1 MRLPEEMN
9 AWLWYLG
16 GNVVLERLF
25 WASLEMAVLALAVGM
40 VIALA
45 RPASPRVRALLW
57 LLVLAKPLAALA
69 LGPLYPV
76 LIVEEPQVAYLA
88 VDPAPWDDEL
98 LTAPAAPPRPAPA
111 AVPADTAARPW
122 WEAWADVARRADPR
136 RAGAALWGLLA
147 GLMALHRALDAVRL
161 RRLVRRGAAPSAA
174 CAALYAEAARGL
186 EVRRP
191 PRLVVT
197 DEVESP
203 ALAGTLRP
211 VVLLPA
217 WLHTAGEPG
226 VVSWALRHEL
236 MHWKLGDTLSNLVRQ
251 AARALFF
258 FHPATWWAAARWEEE
273 AELACDRALINTP
286 GEADAYAGTLYEV
299 LAQMR
304 GRRDRA
310 FAGTLGATRT
320 QIGKRIAALLANP
333 LRCPARPGMWAVAGL
348 LLLAAAA
355 LGTGGTF
362 GGQVSADTPP
372 DTIQAELEKA
382 LERPASLVFN
392 KVHLWDVLSFA
403 ADAYDVDFAL
413 DWRVIAPPP
422 RRDGHTVKGG
432 TAAYATDGMV
442 AAVDCR
448 DVALREALTKML
460 EPLGLAYESAEGVVW
475 VSTPE
480 QLRRD
485 AADGSARAVVP
496 APGAFPEWDKVLNA
510 PTTVEFEDIHVQQ
523 VVEFLA
529 DSYDLP
535 LVLDTQAI
543 PPPSED
549 QSTWLY
555 GPVGPDGIRGGA
567 PPFEGEA
574 PPAGTWL
581 PRVFLGNVAARTALS
596 CMLRPLNLVCVPKNG
611 KLLVTA
617 RGAQAPAG
625 TGTVPALVR
634 VRTLDSGVKRALIRD
649 TDGGLHWY
657 NEGARVGDFTVTEI
671 NAVKKTARLVADDGQ
686 GIHMVAETRDG
697 APEPAWTGPYVAFRW
712 EARDGGGEE
721 VPWAKGHGE
730 GRLRLEPEALL
741 TEYGVLRAAI
751 RPSEDGRTRDVLL
764 TLRPEAAAAFG
775 AATEAG
781 VGRKLAIVFDGE
793 VVSAPEVRSR
803 ITEGV
808 MIPGLSWSEAQGVV
822 ESVEMAP
829 KPGEEAA
836 AAAQAGEEKG
846 PQYAVEARFFHVPR
860 MGLAE
865 TVMSS
870 PQWVNQMFVET
881 RSPEDVRV
889 FRFPDAEQVLNG
901 LEKVEGTML
910 VSAPRCTFIPGKT
923 PPKVLWRRD
932 ENRNPGPGDAPLRTL
947 DALSPSF
954 SRFRAQTPPCV
965 VMADLTTQ
973 PVSGEG
979 NQAPLHEGVVFA
991 LAAGAAGPPAPLDV
1005 TVYLNELRRGT
1016 APKVRDH
1023 PVTLRMPLAP
1033 GETVAVVCD
1042 TEAPET
1048 VQFVLLTLSAVD
1060 PAKRG
1065 RFFEEPAS

>member
-1 MRLPEEMN
+1 MRLPEEMT

-16 GNVVLERLF
+16 GNVVVERLF

-40 VIALA
+40 VIAFS

-76 LIVEEPQVAYLA
+76 LIVEEPQVAHLT
-88 VDPAPWDDEL
+88 VDPAPWDDGNRQL

-111 AVPADTAARPW
+111 AARADTVARPW
-122 WEAWADVARRADPR
+122 GAVWVDAARRADPR

-147 GLMALHRALDAVRL
+147 GLMVLHRALDAVRL

-186 EVRRP
+186 GVRRP

-236 MHWKLGDTLSNLVRQ
+236 MHWKLGDTLSNLIRQ

-273 AELACDRALINTP
+273 AELACDRALVNTP

-310 FAGTLGATRT
+310 FAGTLCATRT

-348 LLLAAAA
+348 LLLAAVA

-362 GGQVSADTPP
+362 GGPVSADTPP

-392 KVHLWDVLSFA
+392 KVHLWNVLSFA
-403 ADAYDVDFAL
+403 ADTHDVDFAL

-422 RRDGHTVKGG
+422 RRDGHTVKGD
-432 TAAYATDGMV
+432 TAAHATDGMV

-448 DVALREALTKML
+448 DVPLREALTKML

-535 LVLDTQAI
+535 LVLDSQAV
-543 PPPSED
+543 PASP
-549 QSTWLY
+549 
-555 GPVGPDGIRGGA
+555 
-567 PPFEGEA
+567 EGEI

-581 PRVFLGNVAARTALS
+581 PRIFLEDVPARTALS
-596 CMLRPLNLVCVPKNG
+596 CMLRPLNLVCVPKDG
-611 KLLVTA
+611 QLLVTA

-625 TGTVPALVR
+625 KETVPALVR

-649 TDGGLHWY
+649 RDGGLHWY
-657 NEGARVGDFTVTEI
+657 NEGARVGDYTVTEI

-686 GIHMVAETRDG
+686 WIHMVAETRDG

-730 GRLRLEPEALL
+730 GSLRLEAEALL
-741 TEYGVLRAAI
+741 TEFDVLRAAI
-751 RPSEDGRTRDVLL
+751 KPSEDGRTRDVLL
-764 TLRPEAAAAFG
+764 TLRPESATSFG

-793 VVSAPEVRSR
+793 VVSAPKVRSR

-836 AAAQAGEEKG
+836 AAAQAGV
-846 PQYAVEARFFHVPR
+846 QVP
-860 MGLAE
+860 
-865 TVMSS
+865 MS
-870 PQWVNQMFVET
+870 
-881 RSPEDVRV
+881 R
-889 FRFPDAEQVLNG
+889 
-901 LEKVEGTML
+901 
-910 VSAPRCTFIPGKT
+910 
-923 PPKVLWRRD
+923 
-932 ENRNPGPGDAPLRTL
+932 
-947 DALSPSF
+947 
-954 SRFRAQTPPCV
+954 
-965 VMADLTTQ
+965 
-973 PVSGEG
+973 
-979 NQAPLHEGVVFA
+979 
-991 LAAGAAGPPAPLDV
+991 
-1005 TVYLNELRRGT
+1005 
-1016 APKVRDH
+1016 
-1023 PVTLRMPLAP
+1023 
-1033 GETVAVVCD
+1033 
-1042 TEAPET
+1042 
-1048 VQFVLLTLSAVD
+1048 
-1060 PAKRG
+1060 
-1065 RFFEEPAS
+1065 

>member
-16 GNVVLERLF
+16 GNVVLERLL
-25 WASLEMAVLALAVGM
+25 WASLEMAVLALVVGM
-40 VIALA
+40 VVALA

-76 LIVEEPQVAYLA
+76 LIVEDPQVAYLT
-88 VDPAPWDDEL
+88 VDPAPWDDGNRQL

-122 WEAWADVARRADPR
+122 WEAWADAARRADPR
-136 RAGAALWGLLA
+136 RAGAALWGLFA

-186 EVRRP
+186 GVRRP

-197 DEVESP
+197 GEVESP

-217 WLHTAGEPG
+217 WLHAAGEPG

-273 AELACDRALINTP
+273 AELACDRALVNTP

-310 FAGTLGATRT
+310 FAGTLCATRT

-348 LLLAAAA
+348 LLLAAVA

-362 GGQVSADTPP
+362 GGPVSADDPP
-372 DTIQAELEKA
+372 YPGEDKLQKA
-382 LERPASLVFN
+382 LDRPRSLHYRN
-392 KVHLWDVLSFA
+392 EHLSDVLTRELSNWG
-403 ADAYDVDFAL
+403 VDFVL

-422 RRDGHTVKGG
+422 RLAGSVEKWNA
-432 TAAYATDGMV
+432 AAYATDGMV
-442 AAVDCR
+442 EAVDCQ
-448 DVALREALTKML
+448 DIPLREALTKEL
-460 EPLGLAYESAEGVVW
+460 LAPLGLAFESMEGVVW

-485 AADGSARAVVP
+485 AADGVPLNIVP
-496 APGAFPEWDKVLNA
+496 APGSIPEWDRTRNEPMGLGGDRIHLQRELEFIANA
-510 PTTVEFEDIHVQQ
+510 INIPI
-523 VVEFLA
+523 
-529 DSYDLP
+529 
-535 LVLDTQAI
+535 VLDRQAV
-543 PPPSED
+543 PPTSGD
-549 QSTWLY
+549 QPDLSYAPL
-555 GPVGPDGIRGGA
+555 GPNGASGGTSYFQGIN
-567 PPFEGEA
+567 PPG
-574 PPAGTWL
+574 GTWL
-581 PRVFLGNVAARTALS
+581 PGMTLRFVPARTALS
-596 CMLRPLNLVCVPKNG
+596 CLLRPLNLVCVPKDG
-611 KLLVTA
+611 HLLVTA
-617 RGAQAPAG
+617 RGVQSPAG
-625 TGTVPALVR
+625 KETVPALVR

-649 TDGGLHWY
+649 RDGGLHWY

-671 NAVKKTARLVADDGQ
+671 NAVKKTARLVADDGRWV
-686 GIHMVAETRDG
+686 HMVAETRDG

-730 GRLRLEPEALL
+730 GSLRLEAEALL
-741 TEYGVLRAAI
+741 TEFDVLRAAI
-751 RPSEDGRTRDVLL
+751 KPSEDGRTRDVLL
-764 TLRPEAAAAFG
+764 TLRPESAAAFG

-781 VGRKLAIVFDGE
+781 VGRRLAIVFDGE

-829 KPGEEAA
+829 KPGEEAE
-836 AAAQAGEEKG
+836 AAAQAGV
-846 PQYAVEARFFHVPR
+846 QVP
-860 MGLAE
+860 
-865 TVMSS
+865 MS
-870 PQWVNQMFVET
+870 
-881 RSPEDVRV
+881 R
-889 FRFPDAEQVLNG
+889 
-901 LEKVEGTML
+901 
-910 VSAPRCTFIPGKT
+910 
-923 PPKVLWRRD
+923 
-932 ENRNPGPGDAPLRTL
+932 
-947 DALSPSF
+947 
-954 SRFRAQTPPCV
+954 
-965 VMADLTTQ
+965 
-973 PVSGEG
+973 
-979 NQAPLHEGVVFA
+979 
-991 LAAGAAGPPAPLDV
+991 
-1005 TVYLNELRRGT
+1005 
-1016 APKVRDH
+1016 
-1023 PVTLRMPLAP
+1023 
-1033 GETVAVVCD
+1033 
-1042 TEAPET
+1042 
-1048 VQFVLLTLSAVD
+1048 
-1060 PAKRG
+1060 
-1065 RFFEEPAS
+1065 

>member
-16 GNVVLERLF
+16 GNVVVGRLF

-76 LIVEEPQVAYLA
+76 LIVEEPQVAYLT
-88 VDPAPWDDEL
+88 VDPAPWDDGNTQL
-98 LTAPAAPPRPAPA
+98 LTSPAAPPRPAPA
-111 AVPADTAARPW
+111 AARADTVARPW
-122 WEAWADVARRADPR
+122 WEAWADAARRADPR

-174 CAALYAEAARGL
+174 CAALYTEAARGL
-186 EVRRP
+186 GVRRP

-273 AELACDRALINTP
+273 AELACDRALVSTP

-304 GRRDRA
+304 GRRDRV
-310 FAGTLGATRT
+310 FAGTLCATRT

-348 LLLAAAA
+348 LLLAAVA

-362 GGQVSADTPP
+362 GGPVSADTPP
-372 DTIQAELEKA
+372 DTLQAELEKA

-403 ADAYDVDFAL
+403 ADTYDVDFAL

-460 EPLGLAYESAEGVVW
+460 EPLGLAYEPVGGVVW

-480 QLRRD
+480 QLLRD
-485 AADGSARAVVP
+485 AADGSARKTVP
-496 APGAFPEWDKVLNA
+496 EPGAVPEWDKALDA
-510 PTTVEFEDIHVQQ
+510 PTTIEFEDIPVQQ
-523 VVEFLA
+523 VVEFIA

-535 LVLDTQAI
+535 LVLDNQAV
-543 PPPSED
+543 PAFP
-549 QSTWLY
+549 
-555 GPVGPDGIRGGA
+555 
-567 PPFEGEA
+567 EGEI

-581 PRVFLGNVAARTALS
+581 PRIFLEDVPVRTSLS
-596 CMLRPLNLVCVPKNG
+596 CMLRPLNLVCIPKDG
-611 KLLVTA
+611 HLLVTA
-617 RGAQAPAG
+617 RGTQSPAG
-625 TGTVPALVR
+625 RETFPALVR

-649 TDGGLHWY
+649 RDGGLHWY

-686 GIHMVAETRDG
+686 WIHQVAETRDG

-730 GRLRLEPEALL
+730 GSLRLEPGALL
-741 TEYGVLRAAI
+741 TEADVLRAAI
-751 RPSEDGRTRDVLL
+751 KPSGDGRSQDVLL
-764 TLRPEAAAAFG
+764 TLRPASAAVFG

-793 VVSAPEVRSR
+793 VVCAPEVRSR

-808 MIPGLSWSEAQGVV
+808 MIPGLSVSEAQGVV

-846 PQYAVEARFFHVPR
+846 PQYAVEARFLRLPKT
-860 MGLAE
+860 GLEQVLSA
-865 TVMSS
+865 
-870 PQWVNQMFVET
+870 PQWVNEVFVET
-881 RSPEDVRV
+881 RSPEDTRV
-889 FRFPDAEQVLNG
+889 YRLADAEQAYKA
-901 LEKVEGTML
+901 LESIEGAEL
-910 VSAPRCTFIPGKT
+910 VSAPRCTFVPGKK
-923 PPKVLWRRD
+923 PPKFLWRTRSKPL
-932 ENRNPGPGDAPLRTL
+932 PGPGEAPPLQL
-947 DALSPSF
+947 DKLCPSF
-954 SRFRAQTPPCV
+954 ERFCEETPPSVIV
-965 VMADLTTQ
+965 VDLTTEYFSAKGASE
-973 PVSGEG
+973 PRSY
-979 NQAPLHEGVVFA
+979 HEGVIVA
-991 LAAGAAGPPAPLDV
+991 LGTGVTEPSAPLEV
-1005 TVYLNELRRGT
+1005 TLYLNDLRLRHAKRGLAFWKPRT
-1016 APKVRDH
+1016 APEVLDR
-1023 PVTLRMPLAP
+1023 PVTLGMPLAP
-1033 GETVAVVCD
+1033 GDAIAVVSD
-1042 TEAPET
+1042 AEEPET
-1048 VQFVLLTLSAVD
+1048 LQLVLLTLSAFE
-1060 PAKRG
+1060 PAKSM
-1065 RFFEEPAS
+1065 FVEEPAA

>member
-1 MRLPEEMN
+1 MRLPEEIN

-16 GNVVLERLF
+16 GNVVVERLF

-57 LLVLAKPLAALA
+57 LLVLAKPLAALT

-76 LIVEEPQVAYLA
+76 LIVEEPQVAYLT
-88 VDPAPWDDEL
+88 VDPAPWDDGNTRL
-98 LTAPAAPPRPAPA
+98 LTSPAAPPRPAPA

-122 WEAWADVARRADPR
+122 WEAWADAARRADPR

-174 CAALYAEAARGL
+174 CAALYAEAARELG
-186 EVRRP
+186 VRQP

-197 DEVESP
+197 GEVESP

-236 MHWKLGDTLSNLVRQ
+236 MHWKLGDTLSNLIRQ

-273 AELACDRALINTP
+273 AELACDRALVSTP

-310 FAGTLGATRT
+310 FAGTLCATRT

-348 LLLAAAA
+348 LLLAAVA

-362 GGQVSADTPP
+362 GGQVSADTPAK
-372 DTIQAELEKA
+372 TEEAALQQALDRRVTLRYDNE
-382 LERPASLVFN
+382 
-392 KVHLWDVLSFA
+392 HLADVLKRESKKHG
-403 ADAYDVDFAL
+403 VNFAL

-422 RRDGHTVKGG
+422 HPTRPAVMGD
-432 TAAYATDGMV
+432 TAAYATNGMV
-442 AAVDCR
+442 AAVDCK
-448 DVALREALTKML
+448 DISLREALTREVL
-460 EPLGLAYESAEGVVW
+460 APLGLSYEIVEGVVW

-485 AADGSARAVVP
+485 TADGSARAVVP
-496 APGAFPEWDKVLNA
+496 APGAVPEWDKVLNS
-510 PTTVEFEDIHVQQ
+510 PVSVEFEVIHVQQ

-529 DSYDLP
+529 GSLDIP
-535 LVLDTQAI
+535 LVLDSQA
-543 PPPSED
+543 
-549 QSTWLY
+549 
-555 GPVGPDGIRGGA
+555 V
-567 PPFEGEA
+567 PPFSEGEI

-581 PRVFLGNVAARTALS
+581 PRVLLGNVPARTALS
-596 CMLRPLNLVCVPKNG
+596 CMLRPLNLVCVPKDG
-611 KLLVTA
+611 HLLVTA
-617 RGAQAPAG
+617 RGTQAPAG
-625 TGTVPALVR
+625 KGTVPALVR

-686 GIHMVAETRDG
+686 WLHMVAETRDG

-730 GRLRLEPEALL
+730 GSLRLEPEVLL
-741 TEYGVLRAAI
+741 TEFDVLRAAI
-751 RPSEDGRTRDVLL
+751 KPSEDGRSQDVLF
-764 TLRPEAAAAFG
+764 TLRPESATSFG

-781 VGRKLAIVFDGE
+781 VGRRLAIVFDGE
-793 VVSAPEVRSR
+793 VVCAPEVRSR

-846 PQYAVEARFFHVPR
+846 PQYAVEARFLRLPKT
-860 MGLAE
+860 GLKQVLSA
-865 TVMSS
+865 
-870 PQWVNQMFVET
+870 PQWVNEVFVET
-881 RSPEDVRV
+881 RSPEDARV
-889 FRFPDAEQVLNG
+889 YRVADAEQVYKA
-901 LEKVEGTML
+901 LEGVEGATL
-910 VSAPRCTFIPGKT
+910 VSAPRCTFVPGKK
-923 PPKVLWRRD
+923 PPKFLWRTRSKPM
-932 ENRNPGPGDAPLRTL
+932 PGPGEAPPLQL
-947 DALSPSF
+947 DKLCPSF
-954 SRFRAQTPPCV
+954 ERFCGETPPCV
-965 VMADLTTQ
+965 ILGDLTTEYFAAKGASE
-973 PVSGEG
+973 PRSY
-979 NQAPLHEGVVFA
+979 HEGVIVA
-991 LAAGAAGPPAPLDV
+991 LGAVVPEPSAPMEV
-1005 TVYLNELRRGT
+1005 TLYLNDLRLRHAKRGMAFWKPRT
-1016 APKVRDH
+1016 PPEVLDR
-1023 PVTLRMPLAP
+1023 PVTLRMPFAP
-1033 GETVAVVCD
+1033 GDAMAVVSD
-1042 TEAPET
+1042 TEEPET
-1048 VQFVLLTLSAVD
+1048 FQLVLLTLSRA
-1060 PAKRG
+1060 
-1065 RFFEEPAS
+1065 E